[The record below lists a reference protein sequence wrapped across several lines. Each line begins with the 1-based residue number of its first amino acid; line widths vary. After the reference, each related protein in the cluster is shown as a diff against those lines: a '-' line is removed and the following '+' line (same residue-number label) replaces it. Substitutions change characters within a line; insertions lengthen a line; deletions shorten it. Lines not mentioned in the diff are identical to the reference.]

1 MSSVPP
7 NMPPNV
13 PPGVPPHYDK
23 AQWRAYREQQK
34 AAWRAQRDAWK
45 AQRHAW
51 REQYTGFYGP
61 RVPSL
66 VGPVLLVA
74 AGVIALLIVTGH
86 MDAGTF
92 FSWYGQW
99 WPLLLIGAGVVLLG
113 EWALDM
119 HRGIP
124 VRRKGS
130 FVGILIFLA
139 FVGMIS
145 AAHNRFFWGPFHGDM
160 GDNDFFNAFRP
171 PQHDLDQ
178 PVVTQQIPANA
189 FVEIR
194 NPRGDVSI
202 TASDQPNLEV
212 QAHEIAYAGSDEAAR
227 KIFDN
232 EAAKVTVNG
241 TAVVIE
247 SHSNNDKGRVNLTV
261 AVPKTAHVRVNAG
274 WDNVTA
280 SGLGAGIDITARGD
294 VHLNS
299 ITGPVV
305 THFVRGRRNL
315 IAAQDIQG
323 DVTMEGD
330 VDDITLT
337 GIKGGITQNGDIP
350 GDVSMENVTGPVH
363 LHTSVTSLDA
373 ASLPGNLTLN
383 DDDLRLAGAKGDV
396 HVTTHSKDVDLSQ
409 IAGDMRVEDRD
420 GTIRVAPVGNYNVEA
435 RNSKGDVEL
444 TLPPNASA
452 TVSGQTHNGDVIADW
467 PVEHGDGEN
476 KAFTTRIGGG
486 AAHITLSTDNG
497 DLRIKKGS
505 ADEAAESAPA
515 ATAPKAPGAPHLKSS
530 KQLPAQ
536 PVTE

>member
-7 NMPPNV
+7 NMPPGL
-13 PPGVPPHYDK
+13 PPRYDK

-51 REQYTGFYGP
+51 KSQYTGFYGP

-66 VGPVLLVA
+66 VGPLLLVS
-74 AGVIALLIVTGH
+74 AGVVALMIVTGH
-86 MDAGTF
+86 MDASTF

-119 HRGIP
+119 HRGMP

-145 AAHNRFFWGPFHGDM
+145 AAHNHFFLGPFHGDM

-171 PQHDLDQ
+171 PEHDLDQ

-202 TASDQPNLEV
+202 TASDQANLEV
-212 QAHEIAYAGSDEAAR
+212 QAHEVAYAGSDEAAK
-227 KIFDN
+227 KIFDA
-232 EAAKVTVNG
+232 EAAKVSVNG
-241 TAVVIE
+241 NAVVIE
-247 SHSNNDKGRVNLTV
+247 SHSNDNKGRVNLTV

-280 SGLGAGIDITARGD
+280 SGLATGIDITTRGD

-299 ITGPVV
+299 IAGSVV
-305 THFVRGRRNL
+305 THFVRGRHNL
-315 IAAQDIQG
+315 FAAQDIQG

-363 LHTSVTSLDA
+363 LHTSVTTLDA
-373 ASLPGNLTLN
+373 AALPGNLTLN
-383 DDDLRLAGAKGDV
+383 DDDLRIAGAKGDV

-409 IAGDMRVEDRD
+409 IAGDSRVEDRD
-420 GTIRVAPVGNYNVEA
+420 GTIRIAPLGNYNVEA
-435 RNSKGDVEL
+435 RNSKGDVEI

-452 TVSGQTHNGDVIADW
+452 TVSGGTHNGQVISDFALT
-467 PVEHGDGEN
+467 VNGEET
-476 KAFTTRIGGG
+476 KAVSGRVGGG
-486 AAHITLSTDNG
+486 AAHMTLNADNG

-505 ADEAAESAPA
+505 GDEAAESAPA
-515 ATAPKAPGAPHLKSS
+515 AAPNAPGAPHLKSS

-536 PVTE
+536 PVTQ

>member
-7 NMPPNV
+7 NMPPGT
-13 PPGVPPHYDK
+13 PPPYDSK
-23 AQWRAYREQQK
+23 AQWRAQREQQK

-45 AQRHAW
+45 AQRYAW
-51 REQYTGFYGP
+51 KAQYTGFYGP
-61 RVPSL
+61 RVPSI
-66 VGPVLLVA
+66 VGPLLLVS
-74 AGVIALLIVTGH
+74 AGVIALLIVTGR
-86 MDAGTF
+86 MDSGAF
-92 FSWYGQW
+92 WSWYGQW
-99 WPLLLIGAGVVLLG
+99 WPLLLIVAGVVLLG

-119 HRGIP
+119 HRGVP

-139 FVGMIS
+139 FLGMIA
-145 AAHNRFFWGPFHGDM
+145 AAHNHFFWSPFHGNF

-171 PQHDLDQ
+171 PEHDMDQ
-178 PVVTQQIPANA
+178 PVEKQQIPANA
-189 FVEIR
+189 FIEIR

-202 TASDQPNLEV
+202 TASDESNLEV
-212 QAHEIAYAGSDEAAR
+212 QAHEVAYAGSDDAAK
-227 KIFDN
+227 KIFDS

-241 TAVVIE
+241 NSVVIQ
-247 SHSNNDKGRVNLTV
+247 SAAANDKGRVNLSV

-280 SGLGAGIDITARGD
+280 SGLGEGIDITVRGD

-305 THFVRGRRNL
+305 THFVRGRHDL
-315 IAAQDIQG
+315 FAAQDIQG

-337 GIKGGITQNGDIP
+337 GIKGSISQNGEIP

-373 ASLPGNLTLN
+373 AALPGSLTLN
-383 DDDLRLAGAKGDV
+383 DDDLRIAGAKGEV

-409 IAGDMRVEDRD
+409 IEGDTRVEDRD
-420 GTIRVAPVGNYNVEA
+420 GAIRIAPVGTYSVEA

-452 TVSGQTHNGDVIADW
+452 TVSGQTHNGDVVADLPIAFSG
-467 PVEHGDGEN
+467 GDN
-476 KAFTTRIGGG
+476 KAFTARIGGG

-505 ADEAAESAPA
+505 GEAVEPAPV
-515 ATAPKAPGAPHLKSS
+515 ATAPKAPNAPHLKSS
-530 KQLPAQ
+530 KALPAQ
-536 PVTE
+536 PVTQ